1 MTRTKV
7 TRGRTMYIKNERGLT
22 AVEKAF
28 EDDGIELEKMTWGLR
43 ISISDDGLFSIYELT
58 DEEMITFIS
67 EAYDE
72 VGLIDEFDQYADEI
86 EYYYE

>member
-1 MTRTKV
+1 MTRTKT
-7 TRGRTMYIKNERGLT
+7 TRGRIMYIKNEKGLA

-28 EDDGIELEKMTWGLR
+28 EDDGIELEERTWGLR
-43 ISISDDGLFSIYELT
+43 ISISDDGLFSIDELT
-58 DEEMITFIS
+58 DEETVTFVS